1 MKFTRSVID
10 RVTLDTIRAI
20 AARDGWLLES
30 ADVIRAGFGGSAFT
44 LTLDQGLEHS
54 NDVVAQLNA
63 HELIGEPGPHGT
75 GIVAFAS
82 LPFDRSALAQL
93 HVARYT
99 LTQFKDGMTWL
110 TSANGDDGWR
120 ALLDAVTTPLQDT
133 QHVRSI
139 TYQPA
144 PDEYAHNVAL
154 AVEIL
159 RRKEIDKVVLARA
172 VVGSVLEPLDPAAI
186 AQRLRQREPICT
198 VYSMPIGNGWRYLG
212 ASPELLARRYA
223 ATVECH
229 PLAGTIALPSSAA
242 PDDYQ
247 NWLLGSTKN
256 LHEHAVL
263 VDDIVNILAD
273 SYDDIAADPSPSI
286 VALRTVAHL
295 GTWIKGSTNQRETAP
310 DALALLRL
318 LHPTAAVGGIP
329 RTSAYELIR
338 RLEQHDRGHYA
349 GPIGWIDAN
358 GDGEWWVG
366 IRGIMVRESEFEAW
380 AGAGIVSESDPIA
393 EREET
398 RDKLASVLS
407 SVLIDRV

>member
-1 MKFTRSVID
+1 MKFVRSPVE
-10 RVTLDTIRAI
+10 RLTLDTIRAL
-20 AARDGWLLES
+20 AARDGWLVES
-30 ADVIRAGFGGSAFT
+30 ADVIRAGFGGSV
-44 LTLDQGLEHS
+44 LTINLEQGLEHS
-54 NDVVAQLNA
+54 SNVVAQLSE
-63 HELIGEPGPHGT
+63 HELVGEQGPEGT
-75 GIVAFAS
+75 GIVAFSS
-82 LPFDRSALAQL
+82 LPFDRSAAAQL
-93 HVARYT
+93 SVARFT
-99 LTQFKDGMTWL
+99 LTQFKGGGTWL
-110 TSANGDDGWR
+110 SALNGDNAWR
-120 ALLDAVTTPLQDT
+120 ALLDEVSTPLQET

-139 TYQPA
+139 TYQPT

-172 VVGSVLEPLDPAAI
+172 VLGSVLEPLDPAAI
-186 AQRLRQREPICT
+186 AQRLRQREPNCT
-198 VYSMPIGNGWRYLG
+198 IYSMPIGDGWRYLG
-212 ASPELLARRYA
+212 ASPELLARRQGG
-223 ATVECH
+223 TVQCH
-229 PLAGTIALPSSAA
+229 PLAGTIALPASAA

-273 SYDDIAADPSPSI
+273 SYDDVAADPSPSI

-295 GTWIKGSTNQRETAP
+295 GTWIKGSSSTADAAP
-310 DALALLRL
+310 DALAVLRL

-329 RTSAYELIR
+329 RTSAYELIG

-366 IRGIMVRESEFEAW
+366 IRGLMVRGSEFEAW

-407 SVLIDRV
+407 AVLSDRV